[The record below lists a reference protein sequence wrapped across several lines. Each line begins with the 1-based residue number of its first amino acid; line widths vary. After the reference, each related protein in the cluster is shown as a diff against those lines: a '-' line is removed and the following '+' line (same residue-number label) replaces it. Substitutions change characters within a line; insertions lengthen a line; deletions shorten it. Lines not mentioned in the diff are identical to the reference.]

1 MKPPI
6 LIVHADWSL
15 RPEKRWLCIAEP
27 LEDGSLQMSAPE
39 AVGPPDSLIR
49 RLVNRAK
56 TNGVSTHVLLGLD
69 VPIGLP
75 RAYATTADIDSFL
88 DVLPRLG
95 HGEWADFYNAAERP
109 DEISQRRPF
118 YPMRPGGATQK
129 HLADG
134 LGVDGVASL
143 LREAECPTTARG
155 AAAPLFWTMGAQQVG
170 KAAITAWKEILA
182 PALSNPAYDVAIW
195 PFQGSLADL
204 VVKHEVTIAEV
215 YPAEAC
221 VQLELGAPGR
231 GWSKR
236 SRGDRRRHADALA
249 TWATSRRVE
258 LAPELSALMQNG
270 FGDQSTSEDWF
281 DATVSVLSMIDV
293 VHGHRPAAAPNR
305 PEIRNIEG
313 WILGRTE

>member
-6 LIVHADWSL
+6 LIAHADWSL
-15 RPEKRWLCIAEP
+15 RPEKRWMCIAEP
-27 LEDGSLQMSAPE
+27 LEDGSLRVSAPE
-39 AVGPPDSLIR
+39 AVGASDSLLR
-49 RLVNRAK
+49 RLVDRAR
-56 TNGVSTHVLLGLD
+56 TNGVSAHVLFGLD

-75 RAYATTADIDSFL
+75 RAYATKANIESFL

-95 HGEWADFYNAAERP
+95 HGEWADFYNVAERP

-134 LGVDGVASL
+134 LRVDGVASL

-155 AAAPLFWTMGAQQVG
+155 GAAPLFWTMGAQQVG

-182 PALSNPAYDVAIW
+182 PALSVPEHNIAIW
-195 PFQGSLADL
+195 PFQGSLPDL
-204 VVKHEVTIAEV
+204 VVNHEVTIAEV

-221 VQLELGAPGR
+221 VQLGLGAPGR

-236 SRGDRRRHADALA
+236 SRDDRRRHEGALT

-258 LAPELSALMQNG
+258 LAPELAALMRDG
-270 FGDQSTSEDWF
+270 FGEQSTSEDRF

-293 VHGHRPAAAPNR
+293 VRGHRPAAAPNR
-305 PEIRNIEG
+305 PEIRDVEG